1 MLVTKKGKI
10 VKSVIIEIPDGK
22 MIKLLQEGRSC

>member
-1 MLVTKKGKI
+1 MLVKKKGRI

-22 MIKLLQEGRSC
+22 MIKLLQESRTC